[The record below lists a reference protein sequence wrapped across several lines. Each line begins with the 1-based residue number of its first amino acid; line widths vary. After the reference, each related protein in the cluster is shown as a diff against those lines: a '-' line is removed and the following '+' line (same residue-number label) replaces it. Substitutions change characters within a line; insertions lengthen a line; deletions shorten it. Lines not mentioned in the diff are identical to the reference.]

1 MLEEGS
7 KYYMNL
13 YSDRHV
19 SCPWW
24 SAGQPYI
31 GNISTNNIFRQ
42 KKHATIQR
50 KGLRAESE
58 ICKVS
63 NTLKMGQIITVEFY
77 KLCAYIKKLLSSN
90 TNFAL
95 EYGRLSTEQ
104 RFWVKSHLPKNTLMA
119 KKVVASRDDVS
130 FLWLFLFHQS
140 ARSKDRLFG
149 VI

>member
-1 MLEEGS
+1 MSLVVCRSTLYRKYFNQQHFS
-7 KYYMNL
+7 K
-13 YSDRHV
+13 
-19 SCPWW
+19 
-24 SAGQPYI
+24 
-31 GNISTNNIFRQ
+31 

-50 KGLRAESE
+50 KGLSAESE

-90 TNFAL
+90 TSFAL

-119 KKVVASRDDVS
+119 KKVVTPRDDVS
-130 FLWLFLFHQS
+130 FF
-140 ARSKDRLFG
+140 
-149 VI
+149 VIISISSVREV